1 MSRTERSILTF
12 LVIIAMLLCI
22 LVTTTALGVAPVL
35 MDNYMTRLNLPAQVS
50 TWFSATPSPQTSN
63 PSLQGIPPSP
73 SFTPLPEP
81 LCGGPRAMNILAI
94 GTDSRANSYLYGLA
108 DVTRI
113 VRVDF
118 VSPKVMILD
127 FPRDLYVE
135 IPEISHHYGITHG
148 KLNQAYLYG
157 NPGFGYYDG
166 PGKGPGLLART
177 LELNFGMPSDHYLA
191 VNMQT
196 FVKIV
201 DAVDGIDIVL
211 PYTVDGRSEEAGYS
225 SSLYFHAGTHHLNG
239 TQALVLGRLRPNGV
253 FERSKQQ
260 NLILSA
266 LRDRL
271 LDPSILQN
279 LPAIFS
285 ALSGSIQTD
294 LGLEQLGWLSCL
306 APKITKENIFFA
318 SWPENMFVGTRVD
331 DPVLGWTFIWDVDFN
346 LIRAYVSA
354 FNNGQWPAAPPP
366 TAVPSPTLTQI
377 PDLP

>member
-1 MSRTERSILTF
+1 
-12 LVIIAMLLCI
+12 
-22 LVTTTALGVAPVL
+22 
-35 MDNYMTRLNLPAQVS
+35 
-50 TWFSATPSPQTSN
+50 
-63 PSLQGIPPSP
+63 
-73 SFTPLPEP
+73 
-81 LCGGPRAMNILAI
+81 MNILAI

-108 DVTRI
+108 DVTRV

-118 VSPKVMILD
+118 VSPKVMLLD

-166 PGKGPGLLART
+166 PGQGPGLLART

-191 VNMQT
+191 VNMPT

-201 DAVDGIDIVL
+201 DAVGGIDIDL
-211 PYTVDGRSEEAGYS
+211 PYAVDGRSEEAGYS
-225 SSLYFHAGTHHLNG
+225 SLLYFHAGIHHLNG

-260 NLILSA
+260 NLILAA

-271 LDPSILQN
+271 LAPSVLQN

-285 ALSGSIQTD
+285 ALSGSVQTD
-294 LGLEQLGWLSCL
+294 MGLEQLGWLSCL

-318 SWPENMFVGTRVD
+318 TWPETMFVGTRVD
-331 DPVLGWTFIWDVDFN
+331 DPILGWTFIWDVDFR
-346 LIRAYVSA
+346 LIRAYVAA
-354 FNNGQWPAAPPP
+354 FNNGLWPSTPPP
-366 TAVPSPTLTQI
+366 AAVPSPTLTQI

>member
-1 MSRTERSILTF
+1 MSRTERFILIF
-12 LVIIAMLLCI
+12 LVIIAILLCI
-22 LVTTTALGVAPVL
+22 LVTTTALGVVPVL
-35 MDNYMTRLNLPAQVS
+35 MDHFKTRLNLPAQVS
-50 TWFSATPSPQTSN
+50 NWLTTKPSPQTSN
-63 PSLQGIPPSP
+63 LSLQGIPPSP
-73 SFTPLPEP
+73 SFTSLPEP

-108 DVTRI
+108 DVTRV

-118 VSPKVMILD
+118 VTPKVMILD

-157 NPGFGYYDG
+157 NPGFGYYNG
-166 PGKGPGLLART
+166 SGQGPGLLART
-177 LELNFGMPSDHYLA
+177 LELNFGMSTDHYLA
-191 VNMQT
+191 ANMQT

-201 DAVDGIDIVL
+201 DAVGGIDINL
-211 PYTVDGRSEEAGYS
+211 PYAVDGRSEEAGYS
-225 SSLYFHAGTHHLNG
+225 SSLYFHAGFHHLNG
-239 TQALVLGRLRPNGV
+239 TQTLVLGRLRPNGV

-260 NLILSA
+260 NLILAA

-271 LDPSILQN
+271 LTPSVLQN

-285 ALSGSIQTD
+285 ALSGFIQTD
-294 LGLEQLGWLSCL
+294 LDLEQLGWLSCL
-306 APKITKENIFFA
+306 APKVTKENIFFA
-318 SWPENMFVGTRVD
+318 AWPENLFVGTRVD

-354 FNNGQWPAAPPP
+354 FNSGLWPSTPPL
-366 TAVPSPTLTQI
+366 TAVPFPTLTQI